1 MRKVKISQ
9 VIDLLAGAYGDR
21 KWSRL
26 LDPVGELVQ
35 TILSQNTSDTNSRRA
50 YKSLI
55 EAFKE
60 WDAISHARNDEIAAA
75 IRTGGLAEVKAKY
88 IKTALTALEEE
99 VADFDLSFLKNMGL
113 TEARNWLI
121 RLPGV
126 GMKTASCVL
135 LFSLGM
141 PAFPVDTH
149 VYRVAKRLGLIDSKM
164 SVDSAHLEMEHLT
177 QQEDVYRCHVLL
189 IEHGRRTCKAQRP
202 LCRVCA
208 LGQICPSYKLFIT

>member
-1 MRKVKISQ
+1 MNKARISR
-9 VIDLLAGAYGDR
+9 VINLLASAYGNR
-21 KWSRL
+21 KWSRR

-55 EAFKE
+55 EAFTD
-60 WDAISHARNDEIAAA
+60 WDKIAQAPTEEIAAA
-75 IRTGGLAEVKAKY
+75 IRTGGLADIKAKY
-88 IKTALTALEEE
+88 IKTSLSALEKEIP
-99 VADFDLSFLKNMGL
+99 DFDISFLRSKGL
-113 TEARNWLI
+113 DEARNWLT

-149 VYRVAKRLGLIDSKM
+149 VYRVAKRLSLIDGRM
-164 SVDSAHLEMEHLT
+164 SVDSAHLEMERITLK
-177 QQEDVYRCHVLL
+177 QDVYRCHVLF
-189 IEHGRRTCKAQRP
+189 IEHGRKTCKAQRP
-202 LCRVCA
+202 LCRICV
-208 LGQICPSYKLFIT
+208 LRDICPSYELFAK